1 MSKLF
6 GTDGIRGIANVELTT
21 SLALKIG
28 KSCAKVLKDEN
39 KKLHI
44 LIGCDTRISSS
55 MIVSAIA
62 SGLAA
67 NGCDVTNVGVVPTP
81 CVSYLVKNSIFDAG
95 IMVSASHNSFEFNG
109 IKIFDKNGLKLP
121 DLIEE
126 EIEKETYKDET
137 PLIKYEEIGII
148 KDDFTLKDKYISY
161 LINTGNKIDNL
172 KVVFD
177 LANGSS
183 SVTAPEI
190 FNKVLK
196 NPVFLSSKP
205 NGININDNCGSTHL
219 DNLINYVKKNKFD
232 LGIAFDGDA
241 DRCLFVDEDGNIID
255 GDYILAIVA
264 LNLKKKNKLK
274 NNTLVGTILS
284 NLGLIKFCN
293 ENDINFSATKVG
305 DRYVLEEM
313 LLKDYII
320 GGEQSGHIIF
330 KELATTGDGELTALQ
345 ILNIINEENKSLK
358 ECSKIMKKYPQVS
371 KNIKVKNEDKKELF
385 TNDEI
390 NNIINKSKDILKDTG
405 RIIVRPSGTEP
416 LVRVMIEGNDLTLI
430 NNLLE
435 DISCVIENKIGIK

>member
-1 MSKLF
+1 
-6 GTDGIRGIANVELTT
+6 
-21 SLALKIG
+21 
-28 KSCAKVLKDEN
+28 
-39 KKLHI
+39 
-44 LIGCDTRISSS
+44 
-55 MIVSAIA
+55 MIVSSISA
-62 SGLAA
+62 GLAA

-137 PLIKYEEIGII
+137 PLIKYEDIGII
-148 KDDFTLKDKYISY
+148 KDDFTLKEKYISY
-161 LINTGNKIDNL
+161 LISTVSKINDL

-196 NPVFLSSKP
+196 NPIFLSSKP

-219 DNLINYVKKNKFD
+219 DNLINYVKENKFD

-255 GDYILAIVA
+255 GDFILAIVS

-313 LLKDYII
+313 ILKDYVI

-345 ILNIINEENKSLK
+345 ILSIISEENKSLK

-371 KNIKVKNEDKKELF
+371 RNIKVKNEDKKEVF

-390 NNIINKSKDILKDTG
+390 NNVINKSKDILKDTG

-416 LVRVMIEGNDLTLI
+416 LIRVMIEGNDLDLI
-430 NNLLE
+430 NQLLN
-435 DISCVIENKIGIK
+435 DIAHVIENKIGIK

>member
-1 MSKLF
+1 
-6 GTDGIRGIANVELTT
+6 
-21 SLALKIG
+21 
-28 KSCAKVLKDEN
+28 
-39 KKLHI
+39 
-44 LIGCDTRISSS
+44 

-219 DNLINYVKKNKFD
+219 DNLINYVKENKFD

-293 ENDINFSATKVG
+293 ENNINFSATKVG

-345 ILNIINEENKSLK
+345 ILSIISEENKSLK

-371 KNIKVKNEDKKELF
+371 RNIKVKNEDKKEVF

-390 NNIINKSKDILKDTG
+390 NNVINKSKDILKDTG

-416 LVRVMIEGNDLTLI
+416 LIRVMIEGNDLDLI
-430 NNLLE
+430 NQLLN
-435 DISCVIENKIGIK
+435 DIAHVIENKIGIK

>member
-1 MSKLF
+1 
-6 GTDGIRGIANVELTT
+6 
-21 SLALKIG
+21 
-28 KSCAKVLKDEN
+28 
-39 KKLHI
+39 
-44 LIGCDTRISSS
+44 

-255 GDYILAIVA
+255 GDYIVA

-293 ENDINFSATKVG
+293 ENNINFSATKVG

-416 LVRVMIEGNDLTLI
+416 LIRVMIEGNDIDLI
-430 NNLLE
+430 NQLLN
-435 DISCVIENKIGIK
+435 DIAHVIENKIGIK

>member
-1 MSKLF
+1 MVTRMERYNNSLEDVKITKRSDKNKDLYEKVKV
-6 GTDGIRGIANVELTT
+6 TEMNPEYIDINTTNVYE
-21 SLALKIG
+21 IG
-28 KSCAKVLKDEN
+28 SIN
-39 KKLHI
+39 
-44 LIGCDTRISSS
+44 
-55 MIVSAIA
+55 
-62 SGLAA
+62 
-67 NGCDVTNVGVVPTP
+67 DVTKRRSSYQKLRSLDDVLEKERTITP
-81 CVSYLVKNSIFDAG
+81 LEEKPLPKEERLYNIDD
-95 IMVSASHNSFEFNG
+95 I
-109 IKIFDKNGLKLP
+109 LKKA
-121 DLIEE
+121 
-126 EIEKETYKDET
+126 KETYKDET
-137 PLIKYEEIGII
+137 PLIKYEDIGII
-148 KDDFTLKDKYISY
+148 KDDFTLKEKYISY
-161 LINTGNKIDNL
+161 LISTVSKINDL

-196 NPVFLSSKP
+196 NPIFLSSKP

-219 DNLINYVKKNKFD
+219 DNLINYVKENKFD

-255 GDYILAIVA
+255 GDFILAIVS

-293 ENDINFSATKVG
+293 ENNINFSATKVG

-313 LLKDYII
+313 ILKDYVI

-345 ILNIINEENKSLK
+345 ILSIISEENKSLK

-371 KNIKVKNEDKKELF
+371 RNIKVKNEDKKEVF

-390 NNIINKSKDILKDTG
+390 NNVINKYKDILKDTG

-416 LVRVMIEGNDLTLI
+416 LIRVMIEGNDLDLI
-430 NNLLE
+430 NQLLN
-435 DISCVIENKIGIK
+435 DIAHVIENKIGIK

>member
-1 MSKLF
+1 N
-6 GTDGIRGIANVELTT
+6 D
-21 SLALKIG
+21 
-28 KSCAKVLKDEN
+28 
-39 KKLHI
+39 
-44 LIGCDTRISSS
+44 
-55 MIVSAIA
+55 
-62 SGLAA
+62 
-67 NGCDVTNVGVVPTP
+67 
-81 CVSYLVKNSIFDAG
+81 
-95 IMVSASHNSFEFNG
+95 
-109 IKIFDKNGLKLP
+109 
-121 DLIEE
+121 
-126 EIEKETYKDET
+126 
-137 PLIKYEEIGII
+137 
-148 KDDFTLKDKYISY
+148 
-161 LINTGNKIDNL
+161 L

-196 NPVFLSSKP
+196 NPIFLSSKP

-219 DNLINYVKKNKFD
+219 DNLINYVKENKFD

-255 GDYILAIVA
+255 GDFILAIVS

-313 LLKDYII
+313 ILKDYVI

-345 ILNIINEENKSLK
+345 ILSIISEENKSLK

-371 KNIKVKNEDKKELF
+371 RNIKVKNEDKKEVF

-390 NNIINKSKDILKDTG
+390 NNVINKSKDILKDTG

-416 LVRVMIEGNDLTLI
+416 LIRVMIEGNDLTLI

>member
-1 MSKLF
+1 MARLF
-6 GTDGIRGIANVELTT
+6 GTDGVRGVAGTELTSLLAMNIGIALAYILKRNNENV
-21 SLALKIG
+21 
-28 KSCAKVLKDEN
+28 KVL
-39 KKLHI
+39 
-44 LIGCDTRISSS
+44 IGNDTRISKD
-55 MIVSAIA
+55 MIVNSISA
-62 SGLAA
+62 GLSSK
-67 NGCDVTNVGVVPTP
+67 GVTVVKTGVIPTP
-81 CVSYLVKNSIFDAG
+81 AISYLVRKHNFQAG
-95 IMVSASHNSFEFNG
+95 IMVTASHNPYEFNG

-137 PLIKYEEIGII
+137 PLIKYEDIGII
-148 KDDFTLKDKYISY
+148 KDDFTLKEKYISY
-161 LINTGNKIDNL
+161 LISTVSKINDL

-196 NPVFLSSKP
+196 NPIFLSSKP

-219 DNLINYVKKNKFD
+219 DNLINYVKENKFD

-255 GDYILAIVA
+255 GDFILAIVS

-313 LLKDYII
+313 ILKDYVI

-345 ILNIINEENKSLK
+345 ILSIISEENKSLK

-371 KNIKVKNEDKKELF
+371 RNIKVKNEDKKEVF

-390 NNIINKSKDILKDTG
+390 NNVINKSKDILKDTG

-416 LVRVMIEGNDLTLI
+416 LIRVMIEGNDLDLI
-430 NNLLE
+430 NQLLN
-435 DISCVIENKIGIK
+435 DIAHVIENKIGIK

>member
-1 MSKLF
+1 MARLF
-6 GTDGIRGIANVELTT
+6 GTDGVRGVAGTELTSLLAMNIGIALAHILKRNNENV
-21 SLALKIG
+21 
-28 KSCAKVLKDEN
+28 KVLVGN
-39 KKLHI
+39 
-44 LIGCDTRISSS
+44 DTRISKD
-55 MIVSAIA
+55 MIVNSISA
-62 SGLAA
+62 GLSSK
-67 NGCDVTNVGVVPTP
+67 GVTVVKTGVIPTP
-81 CVSYLVKNSIFDAG
+81 AISYLVRKHNFQAG
-95 IMVSASHNSFEFNG
+95 IMVTASHNPYEFNG

-137 PLIKYEEIGII
+137 PLIKYEDIGII
-148 KDDFTLKDKYISY
+148 KDDFTLKEKYISY
-161 LINTGNKIDNL
+161 LISTVSKINDL

-196 NPVFLSSKP
+196 NPIFLSSKP

-219 DNLINYVKKNKFD
+219 DNLINYVKENKFD

-255 GDYILAIVA
+255 GDFILAIVS

-345 ILNIINEENKSLK
+345 ILSIISEENKSLK

-371 KNIKVKNEDKKELF
+371 RNIKVKNEDKKEVF

-390 NNIINKSKDILKDTG
+390 NNVINKSKDILKDTG

-416 LVRVMIEGNDLTLI
+416 LIRVMIEGNDLDLI
-430 NNLLE
+430 NQLLN
-435 DISCVIENKIGIK
+435 DIAHVIENKIGIK